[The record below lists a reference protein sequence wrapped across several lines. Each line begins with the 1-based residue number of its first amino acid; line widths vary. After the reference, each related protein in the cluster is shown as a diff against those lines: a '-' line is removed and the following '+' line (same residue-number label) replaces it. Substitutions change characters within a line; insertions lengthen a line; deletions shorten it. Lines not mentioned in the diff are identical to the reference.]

1 MGTSAQRPQVRG
13 GALGRRQQTI
23 PQQVL
28 DQARRLWR
36 RGGRNLFI
44 GATTQRA
51 SRTASLLAA
60 VISVAAASV
69 FIALVL
75 RVVHVANIS
84 LVYLPVVLWLGAR
97 FGSWP
102 AILGSVLSFLA
113 YDFFFIPP
121 VHRFTV
127 NDPTEWLSLAALLA
141 TSLVIGQMTAAVQAR
156 AREAQESRERTVTL
170 YRLAELIVSTTTFEA
185 LLPALVQ
192 RVREVFAPAGVV
204 ACGLILTDAQG
215 RPTTRALAPADDPA
229 ATAPL
234 ALESPEQRAQA
245 TWALERGGP
254 VGGTI
259 RRVERNP
266 DKLRDQEVSYFVPLR
281 SRERVIGLLGVA
293 GAAAVRDLV
302 AGTYEAPEIGARD
315 TPTPAPNASA
325 RHAQSA
331 LFVAFCGQ
339 IALALDRAALQ
350 QEAVHAEALRESD
363 SLKDALL
370 GSVTHDLR
378 TPLASIEA
386 AAGSLLE
393 PDIAWSEA
401 ERREFA
407 ETIVASA
414 QRLNRLVTNLLDL
427 SRLEAGVAVPDVRW
441 YPIGD
446 VIATVLDQLDLI
458 GRTDGYEI
466 AVDVPDDVPPV
477 PMDHAQIEQVL
488 TNLIENALKYSPRG
502 STITIQAHVLAP
514 NRDLEVRVTDQ
525 GIGIPPHELE
535 AIFSKFYRVQN
546 VYLPWASGR
555 PPAGTGLGLA
565 ISAAII
571 NEHGGRIWAES
582 QPGAGSTFI
591 FTLPIP
597 EQTPESQLQ
606 HADAGEQATRTADEA
621 PPATGAATAKE
632 AQA

>member
-1 MGTSAQRPQVRG
+1 T
-13 GALGRRQQTI
+13 
-23 PQQVL
+23 
-28 DQARRLWR
+28 
-36 RGGRNLFI
+36 
-44 GATTQRA
+44 
-51 SRTASLLAA
+51 TASL
-60 VISVAAASV
+60 
-69 FIALVL
+69 
-75 RVVHVANIS
+75 
-84 LVYLPVVLWLGAR
+84 
-97 FGSWP
+97 
-102 AILGSVLSFLA
+102 
-113 YDFFFIPP
+113 
-121 VHRFTV
+121 T
-127 NDPTEWLSLAALLA
+127 
-141 TSLVIGQMTAAVQAR
+141 
-156 AREAQESRERTVTL
+156 
-170 YRLAELIVSTTTFEA
+170 
-185 LLPALVQ
+185 
-192 RVREVFAPAGVV
+192 
-204 ACGLILTDAQG
+204 
-215 RPTTRALAPADDPA
+215 
-229 ATAPL
+229 
-234 ALESPEQRAQA
+234 LESPEQRAQA
-245 TWALERGGP
+245 TWALERGRP

-259 RRVERNP
+259 RRGGTSP
-266 DKLRDQEVSYFVPLR
+266 TTPRDLEVSFLVPLR
-281 SRERVIGLLGVA
+281 SRKRVVGLLGVA
-293 GAAAVRDLV
+293 GTAAVRELI
-302 AGTYEAPEIGARD
+302 AATYEEPEVAPSGVPSPV
-315 TPTPAPNASA
+315 PTPNAST

-331 LFVAFCGQ
+331 LFGAFCGQ

-386 AAGSLLE
+386 AAESLLE

-414 QRLNRLVTNLLDL
+414 HRLNRLVTNLLDL
-427 SRLEAGVAVPDVRW
+427 SRLEAGVAVPELRW

-488 TNLIENALKYSPRG
+488 TNLLENALKYSPRG
-502 STITIQAHVLAP
+502 STITIQARVLAP

-571 NEHGGRIWAES
+571 QAHGGRIWAES
-582 QPGAGSTFI
+582 QPGAGATFI
-591 FTLPIP
+591 F
-597 EQTPESQLQ
+597 
-606 HADAGEQATRTADEA
+606 
-621 PPATGAATAKE
+621 
-632 AQA
+632 